1 MENSAFYCE
10 IIKDHETNQFESLNI
25 IVINTLKNTNEIDF
39 ENSKIKETPLKII
52 HIFDNIFHDKDLELR
67 LNNFIN
73 SPGYINGEFEE
84 TNKYSMRYANKP
96 DIHFRPV
103 SGKRLSYFL
112 KLSEYFYTYNHI
124 LNEQFKRI
132 DWIYSQNFDNI
143 FIWIV
148 KNDKSYIKTF
158 LYKVNSIDKLGMQK
172 KNDIYSFKII
182 FKDQNSEEI
191 CQFKNEQNNVLFDQ
205 FLFLFNG
212 RLEDINGIK
221 TSDELAPPTIL

>member
-1 MENSAFYCE
+1 MENSAFFCE
-10 IIKDHETNQFESLNI
+10 IITAHETNQPMSLNI

-52 HIFDNIFHDKDLELR
+52 QIFGNIYYDKDLELR

-96 DIHFRPV
+96 DIHLRP
-103 SGKRLSYFL
+103 SNGKRLYNFL
-112 KLSEYFYTYNHI
+112 KLSEYFYTYIFI
-124 LNEQFKRI
+124 LNEKFKRI
-132 DWIYSQNFDNI
+132 DWIYSKNFDNI
-143 FIWIV
+143 FIGIV
-148 KNDKSYIKTF
+148 KNNKSYIKTF

-172 KNDIYSFKII
+172 KNDIYTFKII

>member
-1 MENSAFYCE
+1 MENSAFFCE
-10 IIKDHETNQFESLNI
+10 IITAHETNQPMSLNI

-52 HIFDNIFHDKDLELR
+52 QIFGNIYYDKDLELR

-84 TNKYSMRYANKP
+84 TNKYSMRYAKKP
-96 DIHFRPV
+96 DIHFRPA

-132 DWIYSQNFDNI
+132 DWIYSKNFDNI
-143 FIWIV
+143 FIGIV
-148 KNDKSYIKTF
+148 KNDQSYIKTF

-172 KNDIYSFKII
+172 KNDIYTFKII
-182 FKDQNSEEI
+182 FKDHNSEKYVNLKMNKI
-191 CQFKNEQNNVLFDQ
+191 
-205 FLFLFNG
+205 
-212 RLEDINGIK
+212 II
-221 TSDELAPPTIL
+221 ILNIFYFYLMEN

>member
-1 MENSAFYCE
+1 
-10 IIKDHETNQFESLNI
+10 
-25 IVINTLKNTNEIDF
+25 
-39 ENSKIKETPLKII
+39 
-52 HIFDNIFHDKDLELR
+52 
-67 LNNFIN
+67 
-73 SPGYINGEFEE
+73 
-84 TNKYSMRYANKP
+84 MRYAKQQ
-96 DIHFRPV
+96 DIHFKPA

-132 DWIYSQNFDNI
+132 DWIYSKNFDNI
-143 FIWIV
+143 FIGIV

-172 KNDIYSFKII
+172 KNDIYTFKII